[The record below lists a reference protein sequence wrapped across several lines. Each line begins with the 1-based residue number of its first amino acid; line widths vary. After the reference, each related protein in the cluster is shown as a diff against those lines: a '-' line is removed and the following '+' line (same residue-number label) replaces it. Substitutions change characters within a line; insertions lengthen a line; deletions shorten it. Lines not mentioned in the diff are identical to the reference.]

1 MKITTAERDLAVRAV
16 RALGLQVAGV
26 DILRAHD
33 GPKVIE
39 VNASPGL
46 QGVERASGKDVADLI
61 IRHLEGRV
69 APASLAVTARK
80 VAPAS

>member
-1 MKITTAERDLAVRAV
+1 MKISSDEREMAVKAV
-16 RALGLQVAGV
+16 KALGLQVAGV

-46 QGVERASGKDVADLI
+46 QGIETTSKKDLADLI
-61 IRHLEGRV
+61 IRHLERKV
-69 APASLAVTARK
+69 HLRPPAEAPAIAAE
-80 VAPAS
+80 